1 MVAHTYNPSTQLAEA
16 GGLLCLNLELQAS
29 LGYDEGRKDKE
40 TGEDGGGG
48 NRKWILHDY
57 NCIIT

>member
-29 LGYDEGRKDKE
+29 LGYDEE